1 MMSVTCSTRDH
12 DPGSTIETE
21 TDTGVLLPGLVHGS
35 SAVPLLP
42 AQHQLGHS
50 PPLTSATYHH
60 HLSSQP
66 GVPGHH
72 WTPITHSSRHPE
84 PGHTPPAFVR
94 SPEEYSSKN
103 FIYDFKIVRRE
114 VLMIHS
120 RTLTWYLTV
129 PPDCLV
135 DQIVGDLPVTWCSCQ
150 HSPGCQTFWSWP
162 SSRPWCST
170 ARCWSC
176 TGDTSQALSGT
187 EAAQWRVR
195 HWCSHT
201 LECRRSKPEINKLS
215 NFDF

>member
-1 MMSVTCSTRDH
+1 MTPGLPLRLRLTQACCCLAWFMGAPLYHCFLLST
-12 DPGSTIETE
+12 SL
-21 TDTGVLLPGLVHGS
+21 DTLLPWPAPPIIITWAPSLGS
-35 SAVPLLP
+35 RVTTEHPSLTPRDIRNLDTLLQPLLG
-42 AQHQLGHS
+42 L
-50 PPLTSATYHH
+50 LKKI
-60 HLSSQP
+60 
-66 GVPGHH
+66 V
-72 WTPITHSSRHPE
+72 
-84 PGHTPPAFVR
+84 
-94 SPEEYSSKN
+94 KN

-135 DQIVGDLPVTWCSCQ
+135 DQIVGDLPVTWCSCP

-195 HWCSHT
+195 HWCSHS
-201 LECRRSKPEINKLS
+201 LECRRSEPEINKLF
-215 NFDF
+215 NFVL